1 MFKICWDTTETKTSK
16 QHDAALMSAPT
27 EIDLIALL
35 SNSPAGKSPDMD
47 GRSLS
52 LINTDSKFFTKLLVN
67 CFNKL
72 LPQLINPYQTVFLPN
87 KLVSDNGWWNQ
98 VLMENL
104 QNVAP
109 ELPQVAV
116 LLDQEKAYDRVHPEY
131 RQTMLSRFGFPDT
144 LITALTRLFDTRIS
158 ISVNDWLGSPIKQI
172 RGHRQGDPL
181 SLLLFNLAF
190 EPLLRSI
197 LACSSFSG
205 VSLASASLKS
215 SVRCSPRPLDLSH
228 SDMSL
233 PPSTLGSSSSPVK
246 LLSYADDFEV
256 FLSHP
261 SKWPFLM
268 RLLDRYGKAT
278 NAKVNLGKTVLLS
291 LSGVSHDAW
300 ISIA

>member
-16 QHDAALMSAPT
+16 QHDAALMPAPT

-47 GRSLS
+47 GISFEVYKHLASKSKPFPDLLYRIVLNAFQGFSLPPPPILATDSYGTTVQKGRSLS
-52 LINTDSKFFTKLLVN
+52 LINTDAKFFTKLLVN

-72 LPQLINPYQTVFLPN
+72 LPQLIDPYQTGFLPN
-87 KLVSDNGWWNQ
+87 RLISDNGWWNQ

-104 QNVAP
+104 QDVAP

-116 LLDQEKAYDRVHPEY
+116 LLDQEKAYDRVHPECL
-131 RQTMLSRFGFPDT
+131 QKMLSRFGFPDT
-144 LITALTRLFDTRIS
+144 LITALTRLFFDTRIS

-205 VSLASASLKS
+205 VSLASASQKS
-215 SVRCSPRPLDLSH
+215 SVRCSP
-228 SDMSL
+228 
-233 PPSTLGSSSSPVK
+233 
-246 LLSYADDFEV
+246 
-256 FLSHP
+256 
-261 SKWPFLM
+261 
-268 RLLDRYGKAT
+268 
-278 NAKVNLGKTVLLS
+278 
-291 LSGVSHDAW
+291 
-300 ISIA
+300 